1 MKFREFYSACRESGL
16 NEDEALE
23 QARKAGIADLETDD
37 PYLIAFL
44 TEGLLLRASK
54 INDSA
59 VDRFENLGEGYATK
73 VAGLVQPLLNHA
85 ARIAAEGALVS
96 SKHTVRR
103 LCIGL
108 VFACL
113 TAAVGFL
120 TGALSAK
127 ELENSLLALGDSSE
141 FHQWSEI
148 IRLNPRLPEIA
159 EICMSDTKY
168 QATGAAGTTCSLQ
181 NFYIKRVDRVEPS
194 WAHLRRFLWVG
205 WVALGATLTAAVL
218 AVPKVMRSIL
228 VLVRGGDADA

>member
-1 MKFREFYSACRESGL
+1 MKFREFYSACMDLGL
-16 NEDEALE
+16 TDDEALE
-23 QARKAGIADLETDD
+23 QVRKAGIADLETDD

-44 TEGLLLRASK
+44 TEGLLLRAGK
-54 INDSA
+54 INQSA
-59 VDRFENLGEGYATK
+59 ADRFENLGEGYAAK
-73 VAGLVQPLLNHA
+73 VAGQVQPLLNQA
-85 ARIAAEGALVS
+85 ARIAAEGALLS

-113 TAAVGFL
+113 AAAVGFL

-127 ELENSLLALGDSSE
+127 ELENPLLALGDSSE

-168 QATGAAGTTCSLQ
+168 QATTTTGTFCRVQEL
-181 NFYIKRVDRVEPS
+181 YIKRVDRVEPN

-218 AVPKVMRSIL
+218 AMPKVVRSIL